1 MQRGVRTLR
10 RAGCVECAH
19 AGDRA
24 EDRVRSCARGSHRL
38 AGAGA
43 SKRAR
48 GSGSADRGQCRLP
61 PPPPPHPSAGPA
73 QLEQRHLHPSRSP
86 PAAVIQG
93 PAIAAGPAYRRRW
106 VRRGSNRLLHRR
118 PVVALRLAV
127 VQRLGLEGF
136 EVLSHLLLEV
146 RKRRRS
152 DAVLEPPSLL
162 LRSQSLLS
170 LLLRF
175 PSLLRPS
182 LAKYP
187 PSLSRAPRDGRAS
200 P

>member
-1 MQRGVRTLR
+1 M
-10 RAGCVECAH
+10 
-19 AGDRA
+19 
-24 EDRVRSCARGSHRL
+24 RSCARGSHRL

-127 VQRLGLEGF
+127 VQRLGLEGL
-136 EVLSHLLLEV
+136 EVLSHLLREV

-152 DAVLEPPSLL
+152 WSPPSLAE
-162 LRSQSLLS
+162 SPES
-170 LLLRF
+170 
-175 PSLLRPS
+175 
-182 LAKYP
+182 P
-187 PSLSRAPRDGRAS
+187 PSLSEPPPSFARQVSTFALSSSSRWARQPLRSCRCRVS
-200 P
+200 IWPCRRPISSCRWSCKRRISCRC